1 MPVINTID
9 EEGPVNLANLDLNL
23 LVALDHLLRE
33 RSVTR
38 AAERMNLG
46 QPALSST
53 LARLRRHF
61 NDELLSRVGNHYVL
75 TPLAAQ
81 LRPRTEAALAGVE
94 RVFASEAVFDPATAQ
109 RTFRVLGSDYAM
121 ATLGSKVGRIFAERA
136 PNARLR
142 FELHNPDVIDELSEQ
157 MRAIDALLLP
167 HGFVTDLPHLDLF
180 TDSWMCLVSN
190 ENDRVSDEITM
201 DDLAELPWV
210 LTYHSPS
217 AFTPA
222 ARQLQ
227 MLGVEPHVQVV
238 VESFLALPAF
248 LVGTNRIALVQARLA
263 PLLTRTGV
271 VRAVPCPYEAVRLV
285 EAMWW
290 HPMHDN
296 DPAHGWLRAVFT
308 EAAQQLGSWP
318 ADGP

>member
-1 MPVINTID
+1 M
-9 EEGPVNLANLDLNL
+9 GSGAVNLANLDLNL

-46 QPALSST
+46 QPALSAT

-61 NDELLSRVGNHYVL
+61 DDELLTRVGNRYVL

-81 LRPRTEAALAGVE
+81 LRPRTESALASVE

-121 ATLGSKVGRIFAERA
+121 AALGGAVGRILAERA

-142 FELHNPDVIDELSEQ
+142 FELHNPHIIDDLTEQ
-157 MRAIDALLLP
+157 MRTVDAVLLP
-167 HGFVTDLPHLDLF
+167 HGFLTDLPNLDLF
-180 TDSWMCLVSN
+180 TDSWTCLVAEDNS
-190 ENDRVSDEITM
+190 RVGDEITM
-201 DDLAELPWV
+201 DDLAALPWV

-227 MLGVEPHVQVV
+227 MLGIEPHVQVV
-238 VESFLALPAF
+238 VESFLALPSF
-248 LVGTNRIALVQARLA
+248 LAGTDRIALVQTRLA
-263 PLLTRTGV
+263 GLLARTRA

-290 HPMHDN
+290 HPVHDN
-296 DPAHGWLRAVFT
+296 DPAHVWLRGVFA
-308 EAAQQLGSWP
+308 EAAQQLDD
-318 ADGP
+318 A